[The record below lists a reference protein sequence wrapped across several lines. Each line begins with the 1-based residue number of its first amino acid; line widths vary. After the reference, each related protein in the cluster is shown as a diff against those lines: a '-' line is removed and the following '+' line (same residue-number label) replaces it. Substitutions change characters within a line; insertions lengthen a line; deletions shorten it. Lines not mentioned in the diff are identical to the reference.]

1 MKLSSQSIIMNLL
14 NRTAIARYQQAL
26 SLGLTGLLFLGMFA
40 GQAAAADANSSAEK
54 EKERKLIAILK
65 SDAPPQDK
73 AIPCKQLAIYG
84 TKDAVPALAAFLSN
98 PDLASWA
105 RIALEAIPDPAVDDA
120 LRIAMGKVQGN
131 LLVGVINSIGYR
143 RDAKAVNGLVQK
155 LSDADSEV
163 ASAAGVALGHI
174 GGATAARAL
183 TKTMHGAPEAVRPAL
198 AQGSILCAE
207 KFFAEG
213 KRADAIKLYDEIRKA
228 DVPKKRVLEAT
239 RGAIL
244 ARGSAG
250 VPLLLEQ
257 LRSPDKGFLAIGL
270 RTARELPGRDVTE
283 ALTAELHR
291 ASPDRKAFLLLAVGD
306 RNDAAVLPA
315 VLAAARSGSPKL
327 RLVAVGIL
335 DRQGNI
341 AGVPVLLDAAASGDA
356 ELEQAA
362 LAALARLPGNKVDS
376 DLLARIPQSS
386 GKMRQALIELAGQR
400 RIEPALPAIVQSAED
415 ADAGVRTAAFKAI
428 GVLGN
433 DKQVAD
439 LVRLLPKTQSPKER
453 DDIEMALIGICGRHG
468 SACAK
473 SLQPLTQSSD
483 SALRTIALH
492 VLATAG
498 GPEALV
504 AVKSALDDR
513 DEAVQDEAVRTLST
527 WPNNWPDDA
536 AVAEPLLMLAKSG
549 KKMSQQVLGM
559 RGYLQYVKADKGLN
573 DDQRVGK
580 VNELVPLLKRPEEKR
595 LAIAAI
601 DGIPTSAGLELLMA
615 FATEPAIADDACS
628 AIITI
633 TGKSV
638 QGVSKEQRQK
648 ALETVVEKTSN
659 NDTKKR
665 AQELRNKLL

>member
-1 MKLSSQSIIMNLL
+1 MSERGIMTRIKLSLAV
-14 NRTAIARYQQAL
+14 T
-26 SLGLTGLLFLGMFA
+26 GFCFLTMSAGLL
-40 GQAAAADANSSAEK
+40 QAAPSVNSTDK
-54 EKERKLIAILK
+54 EKERKLIALLK

-84 TKDAVPALAAFLSN
+84 TKDAVPALAALLSD

-120 LRIAMGKVQGN
+120 LRTAMGKLQGN

-143 RDAKAVNGLVQK
+143 HDAKAVNGLVKK
-155 LSDADSEV
+155 LNDADSDV
-163 ASAAGVALGHI
+163 ASASGVALGHI
-174 GGATAARAL
+174 GGATAAKAL
-183 TKTMHGAPEAVRPAL
+183 TKAMGGAPEAVRPAL

-213 KRADAIKLYDEIRKA
+213 KRADAIKLYDQIRKA
-228 DVPKKRVLEAT
+228 DVPKQRVLEAT

-270 RTARELPGRDVTE
+270 RTARELPGREVTE
-283 ALTAELHR
+283 ALTAELHG
-291 ASPDRKAFLLLAVGD
+291 ASADRQAFLLLAVGD
-306 RNDAAVLPA
+306 RKDAAVLPA
-315 VLAAARSGSPKL
+315 VLEAARSGSPKL

-362 LAALARLPGNKVDS
+362 LAAVARLPGNKVDS

-386 GKMRQALIELAGQR
+386 GKLRRALIELAGQR

-415 ADAGVRTAAFKAI
+415 ADAGIRNAAFRAL
-428 GVLGN
+428 GVLGS

-439 LVRLLPKTQSPKER
+439 LVRFLAKTQNPKER
-453 DDIEMALIGICGRHG
+453 DEIEMALIGICGRNG
-468 SACAK
+468 SACVK

-483 SALRTIALH
+483 SALRNIALH

-498 GPEALV
+498 GPEALA
-504 AVKSALDDR
+504 AVKSSLEDS

-536 AVAEPLLMLAKSG
+536 SVAEPVLMLAKSG

-559 RGYLQYVKADKGLN
+559 RGYLLYVKADKALK
-573 DDQRVGK
+573 DDERIAK
-580 VNELVPLLKRPEEKR
+580 VSELVPLLKRPEEKR

-601 DGIPTSAGLELLMA
+601 DGIPTSAGLELLMT

-628 AIITI
+628 
-633 TGKSV
+633 
-638 QGVSKEQRQK
+638 
-648 ALETVVEKTSN
+648 
-659 NDTKKR
+659 
-665 AQELRNKLL
+665 

>member
-1 MKLSSQSIIMNLL
+1 MTRI
-14 NRTAIARYQQAL
+14 TL
-26 SLGLTGLLFLGMFA
+26 SLAVTGFCLLTMGA
-40 GQAAAADANSSAEK
+40 GQLQAAPDVNSTDK
-54 EKERKLIAILK
+54 EKESKLIAVLK

-84 TKDAVPALAAFLSN
+84 TKDAVPALAALLSN

-120 LRIAMGKVQGN
+120 LRTAMGKLQGN
-131 LLVGVINSIGYR
+131 LLVGVINSISYR
-143 RDAKAVNGLVQK
+143 RDAKAVNGLVKK
-155 LSDADSEV
+155 LKDPDSEV

-174 GGATAARAL
+174 GGATAAKAL
-183 TKTMHGAPEAVRPAL
+183 TKAMGGAPEAVRPAL

-213 KRADAIKLYDEIRKA
+213 KRADAIKLYDQIRKA
-228 DVPKKRVLEAT
+228 DVPKQRVLEAT

-270 RTARELPGRDVTE
+270 RTARELPGREVTE
-283 ALTAELHR
+283 ALTAELHG
-291 ASPDRKAFLLLAVGD
+291 ASADRQSFLLLAVGD
-306 RNDAAVLPA
+306 RKDAAVLPA
-315 VLAAARSGSPKL
+315 VLEAARSGSPKL

-341 AGVPVLLDAAASGDA
+341 SGVPVLLEAAASGDA

-362 LAALARLPGNKVDS
+362 LAAVGRLPGNKVDS

-386 GKMRQALIELAGQR
+386 GKLRRALIELAGQR

-415 ADAGVRTAAFKAI
+415 PDPGVRSAAFRAL
-428 GVLGN
+428 GVLGS

-439 LVRLLPKTQSPKER
+439 LVRLLPKTASPKER
-453 DDIEMALIGICGRHG
+453 GEIEMALIGICGRNG
-468 SACAK
+468 SACVK
-473 SLQPLTQSSD
+473 SLQLLTQSSD
-483 SALRTIALH
+483 SALRNIALH
-492 VLATAG
+492 VLATTG
-498 GPEALV
+498 GPDALA

-513 DEAVQDEAVRTLST
+513 DEGVQDEAVRTLST

-536 AVAEPLLMLAKSG
+536 TVAEPLLMLAKSG

-559 RGYLQYVKADKGLN
+559 RGYLQYVKADKGLK
-573 DDQRVGK
+573 DDERVGK
-580 VNELVPLLKRPEEKR
+580 VSELVPLLKRPEEKR

-601 DGIPTSAGLELLMA
+601 DGIPTSAGLELLMT
-615 FATEPAIADDACS
+615 FAGEPTIADDACA

-633 TGKSV
+633 TDKSV
-638 QGVSKEQRQK
+638 EGVSKEQRQK
-648 ALETVVEKTSN
+648 ALETVVEKASST
-659 NDTKKR
+659 DTKKR

>member
-1 MKLSSQSIIMNLL
+1 M
-14 NRTAIARYQQAL
+14 
-26 SLGLTGLLFLGMFA
+26 GA
-40 GQAAAADANSSAEK
+40 GQLQAAPDVNSTDK
-54 EKERKLIAILK
+54 EKESKLIAVLK

-84 TKDAVPALAAFLSN
+84 TKDAVPALAALLSN

-120 LRIAMGKVQGN
+120 LRTAMGKLQGN
-131 LLVGVINSIGYR
+131 LLVGVINSISYR
-143 RDAKAVNGLVQK
+143 RDAKAVNGLVKK
-155 LSDADSEV
+155 LKDPDSEV

-174 GGATAARAL
+174 GGATAAKAL
-183 TKTMHGAPEAVRPAL
+183 TKAMGGAPEAVRPAL

-213 KRADAIKLYDEIRKA
+213 KRADAIKLYDQIRKA
-228 DVPKKRVLEAT
+228 DVPKQRVLEAT

-270 RTARELPGRDVTE
+270 RTARELPGREVTE
-283 ALTAELHR
+283 ALTAELHG
-291 ASPDRKAFLLLAVGD
+291 ASADRQSFLLLAVGD
-306 RNDAAVLPA
+306 RKDAAVLPA
-315 VLAAARSGSPKL
+315 VLEAARSGSPKL

-341 AGVPVLLDAAASGDA
+341 SGVPVLLEAAASGDA

-362 LAALARLPGNKVDS
+362 LAAVGRLPGNKVDS

-386 GKMRQALIELAGQR
+386 GKLRRALIELAGQR

-415 ADAGVRTAAFKAI
+415 PDPGVRSAAFRAL
-428 GVLGN
+428 GVLGS

-439 LVRLLPKTQSPKER
+439 LVRLLPKTASPKER
-453 DDIEMALIGICGRHG
+453 GEIEMALIGICGRNG
-468 SACAK
+468 SACVK
-473 SLQPLTQSSD
+473 SLQLLTQSSD
-483 SALRTIALH
+483 SALRNIALH
-492 VLATAG
+492 VLATTG
-498 GPEALV
+498 GPDALA

-513 DEAVQDEAVRTLST
+513 DEGVQDEAVRTLST

-536 AVAEPLLMLAKSG
+536 TVAEPLLMLAKSG

-559 RGYLQYVKADKGLN
+559 RGYLQYVKADKGLK
-573 DDQRVGK
+573 DDERVGK
-580 VNELVPLLKRPEEKR
+580 VSELVPLLKRPEEKR

-601 DGIPTSAGLELLMA
+601 DGIPTSAGLELLMT
-615 FATEPAIADDACS
+615 FAGEPTIADDACA

-633 TGKSV
+633 TDKSV
-638 QGVSKEQRQK
+638 EGVSKEQRQK
-648 ALETVVEKTSN
+648 ALETVVEKASST
-659 NDTKKR
+659 DTKKR

>member
-1 MKLSSQSIIMNLL
+1 MTRINISI
-14 NRTAIARYQQAL
+14 AV
-26 SLGLTGLLFLGMFA
+26 TGFCLFTMGA
-40 GQAAAADANSSAEK
+40 GQLQAAPDVNSMDK
-54 EKERKLIAILK
+54 EKEGKLIAILK

-84 TKDAVPALAAFLSN
+84 TKDAVPALAALLSN

-120 LRIAMGKVQGN
+120 LRAAMGKLQGN

-143 RDAKAVNGLVQK
+143 HDAKAVNGLVKK
-155 LSDADSEV
+155 LNDADPEV

-174 GGATAARAL
+174 GGATAAKAL
-183 TKTMHGAPEAVRPAL
+183 TKAMGGAQEAVRPAL

-207 KFFAEG
+207 KLLAEG
-213 KRADAIKLYDEIRKA
+213 KRADAIRLYDQIRKA
-228 DVPKKRVLEAT
+228 DVPKQRVLEAT

-244 ARGSAG
+244 ARGSEG

-257 LRSPDKGFLAIGL
+257 LRSSDKGFLAIGL
-270 RTARELPGRDVTE
+270 RTARELPGREVTE
-283 ALTAELHR
+283 ALTTELHG
-291 ASPDRKAFLLLAVGD
+291 ASADRQSFLLLAVGD
-306 RNDAAVLPA
+306 RKDAAVLPT
-315 VLAAARSGSPKL
+315 VLEAARSGSPKL
-327 RLVAVGIL
+327 RLVAIGIL

-341 AGVPVLLDAAASGDA
+341 SGVPVLLEAAASGDA

-362 LAALARLPGNKVDS
+362 LAAVARLPGNKVDS

-386 GKMRQALIELAGQR
+386 GKLRRALIELAGQR
-400 RIEPALPAIVQSAED
+400 RIEAALPAMVQSAQE
-415 ADAGVRTAAFKAI
+415 ADPEIRNASLKAI
-428 GVLGN
+428 GILGG

-439 LVRLLPKTQSPKER
+439 LVRLLAKTQNPKER
-453 DDIEMALIGICGRHG
+453 DEIEMALIGICGRNG
-468 SACAK
+468 SACVK

-483 SALRTIALH
+483 SGLRNIALH

-498 GPEALV
+498 GPEALA
-504 AVKSALDDR
+504 AVKSALEDS

-559 RGYLQYVKADKGLN
+559 RGYLQYVKADKALK
-573 DDQRVGK
+573 DDERVAK
-580 VNELVPLLKRPEEKR
+580 VSELIPLLKRPEEKR

-601 DGIPTSAGLELLMA
+601 DGIPTSAGLELLTT
-615 FATEPAIADDACS
+615 FAGEPTIADDACA

-638 QGVSKEQRQK
+638 EGVSKEQRQK
-648 ALETVVEKTSN
+648 ALEMVVEKTGN

>member
-1 MKLSSQSIIMNLL
+1 MTRI
-14 NRTAIARYQQAL
+14 TL
-26 SLGLTGLLFLGMFA
+26 SLAVTGFCLLTMGA
-40 GQAAAADANSSAEK
+40 GQLQAAPDVNSTDK
-54 EKERKLIAILK
+54 EKESKLIAVLK

-84 TKDAVPALAAFLSN
+84 TKDAVPALAALLSN

-120 LRIAMGKVQGN
+120 LRTAMGKLQGN
-131 LLVGVINSIGYR
+131 LLVGVINSISYR
-143 RDAKAVNGLVQK
+143 RDAKAVNGLVKK
-155 LSDADSEV
+155 LKDPDSEV

-174 GGATAARAL
+174 GGATAAKAL
-183 TKTMHGAPEAVRPAL
+183 TKAMGGAPEAVRPAL

-213 KRADAIKLYDEIRKA
+213 KRADAIKLYDQIRKA
-228 DVPKKRVLEAT
+228 DVPKQRVLEAT

-270 RTARELPGRDVTE
+270 RTARELPGREVTE
-283 ALTAELHR
+283 ALTAELHG
-291 ASPDRKAFLLLAVGD
+291 ASADRQSFLLLAVGD
-306 RNDAAVLPA
+306 RKDAAVLPA
-315 VLAAARSGSPKL
+315 VLEAARSGSPKL

-341 AGVPVLLDAAASGDA
+341 SGVPVLLEAAASGDA

-362 LAALARLPGNKVDS
+362 LAAVGRLPGNKVDS

-386 GKMRQALIELAGQR
+386 GKLRRALIELAGQR

-415 ADAGVRTAAFKAI
+415 PDPGVRNSAFKAI
-428 GVLGN
+428 GVLGS
-433 DKQVAD
+433 DKQVVD
-439 LVRLLPKTQSPKER
+439 LVRLLAKTESPKER
-453 DDIEMALIGICGRHG
+453 SEIEMALIGICGRNG
-468 SACAK
+468 SACVK
-473 SLQPLTQSSD
+473 SLQLLTQSSD
-483 SALRTIALH
+483 SALRNIALH

-498 GPEALV
+498 GPDALA

-513 DEAVQDEAVRTLST
+513 DEGVQDEAVRTLST

-536 AVAEPLLMLAKSG
+536 TVAEPLLMLAKSG

-559 RGYLQYVKADKGLN
+559 RGYLQYVKADKGLK
-573 DDQRVGK
+573 DDERVGK
-580 VNELVPLLKRPEEKR
+580 VSELVPLLKRPEEKR

-601 DGIPTSAGLELLMA
+601 DGIPTSAGLELLMT
-615 FATEPAIADDACS
+615 FAGEPTIADDACA

-633 TGKSV
+633 TDKSV
-638 QGVSKEQRQK
+638 EGVSKEQRQK
-648 ALETVVEKTSN
+648 ALETVVEKASST
-659 NDTKKR
+659 DTKKR

>member
-1 MKLSSQSIIMNLL
+1 MTRINISLAITGFCLL
-14 NRTAIARYQQAL
+14 TM
-26 SLGLTGLLFLGMFA
+26 GA
-40 GQAAAADANSSAEK
+40 GQMQAAPDVNSTDK
-54 EKERKLIAILK
+54 EKERKLIAVLK

-84 TKDAVPALAAFLSN
+84 TKDAVPALAALLSN
-98 PDLASWA
+98 SDLASWE

-120 LRIAMGKVQGN
+120 LRTAMGKLQGN

-143 RDAKAVNGLVQK
+143 HDAKAVSGLVKK

-174 GGATAARAL
+174 GGATAAKAL
-183 TKTMHGAPEAVRPAL
+183 TKAMGGAPEAARPAL

-207 KFFAEG
+207 RFLAEG
-213 KRADAIKLYDEIRKA
+213 KRADAIKLYDQIRKA
-228 DVPKKRVLEAT
+228 DVPKQRVLEAT

-270 RTARELPGRDVTE
+270 RTARELPGREVTE
-283 ALTAELHR
+283 ALTTELHG
-291 ASPDRKAFLLLAVGD
+291 ANPDRQAFLLLAVGD
-306 RNDAAVLPA
+306 RKDAAVLPA

-341 AGVPVLLDAAASGDA
+341 SGLPVLLESGAIGDA

-362 LAALARLPGNKVDS
+362 LAAIARLPGNKVDS

-415 ADAGVRTAAFKAI
+415 ADAGIRNAAFRAL
-428 GVLGN
+428 GVLGS

-439 LVRLLPKTQSPKER
+439 LVRFLAKTQNPKER
-453 DDIEMALIGICGRHG
+453 DEIEMALIGICGRNG
-468 SACAK
+468 SACVK

-483 SALRTIALH
+483 SALRNIALH

-498 GPEALV
+498 GPDALA
-504 AVKSALDDR
+504 AVKSALEDS

-536 AVAEPLLMLAKSG
+536 SVAEPLLMLAKSG
-549 KKMSQQVLGM
+549 KTMSQQVLGM
-559 RGYLQYVKADKGLN
+559 RGYLLYVKADKGLK
-573 DDQRVGK
+573 DDERVGK
-580 VNELVPLLKRPEEKR
+580 VSELVPLLKRPEEKR

-601 DGIPTSAGLELLMA
+601 DGIPTSAGLEL
-615 FATEPAIADDACS
+615 
-628 AIITI
+628 
-633 TGKSV
+633 
-638 QGVSKEQRQK
+638 
-648 ALETVVEKTSN
+648 
-659 NDTKKR
+659 
-665 AQELRNKLL
+665 